1 MCPKER
7 SPRAAWKY
15 KKRRRRGKI
24 GVACPL
30 LFGKRFWKAGKYS
43 DQIGILQYLPKGSYA
58 RNPQAQKIRK
68 YIQFDMILLSQF
80 DFTTYQKLME
90 IAFGELIV
98 I

>member
-30 LFGKRFWKAGKYS
+30 LFGKRFWKAGRDRFFYFIES
-43 DQIGILQYLPKGSYA
+43 DLKK
-58 RNPQAQKIRK
+58 KI
-68 YIQFDMILLSQF
+68 DLLLL
-80 DFTTYQKLME
+80 DY
-90 IAFGELIV
+90 
-98 I
+98 